1 MANGD
6 ESVRQTL
13 RRLPTEAEWVR
24 FGRSG
29 CAPARLGHHL
39 AAVANSARLANEP
52 AGYLVFGVED
62 RTRAIL
68 GTEFD
73 PNRGKGKVLRRLAE
87 DLRPPTRLECE
98 VLHHADRR
106 VVVFRVASAG
116 DRPVTFR
123 NTAFVRVGT
132 STTTLDRFPHRA
144 RALWTSAYDPTGEV
158 CEEASLSDFDPAAVR
173 EARHR
178 FAARHP
184 AQAAAIV
191 GRDDTAFLDRA
202 FLTRQ
207 GAITVAALL
216 LLGRRESTALPWPY
230 RECGIDLTACDS
242 EGRPLRRE
250 RIGPPLLSAV
260 DRLARSI
267 RDDAT
272 RLPDAPPGRYDE
284 WVLRE
289 ALLNAIVHQDYSWG
303 GRITVTRH
311 PDRVSFTNRGRFPSG
326 GLAGALSD
334 HALLSCRNPS
344 LGRAMEELGLIATVG
359 CGLSRMFRSRRQP
372 GFARPEF
379 DLSHENEVRLDI
391 PANDLPTPDD
401 GSDPSG
407 RGFPSRSGFGPAEPE
422 ERLPIGNGVRPDD
435 TRRKTPALTQAEDTH
450 PYAVSEQSPSEGW
463 RIL

>member
-6 ESVRQTL
+6 ESVEQTL
-13 RRLPTEAEWVR
+13 RRLPTEVEWVR
-24 FGRSG
+24 FARSG

-73 PNRGKGKVLRRLAE
+73 PDRGKGKVLRRLAE

-98 VLHHADRR
+98 VLRHADGR

-116 DRPVTFR
+116 DCPVTFR
-123 NTAFVRVGT
+123 DTAFVRVGT
-132 STTTLDRFPHRA
+132 STTMLDRFPHRA
-144 RALWTSAYDPTGEV
+144 RALWTSAYDPSGEV

-191 GRDDTAFLDRA
+191 GWDDAAFLDRA
-202 FLTRQ
+202 FLTRR
-207 GAITVAALL
+207 GAITVAALV

-250 RIGPPLLSAV
+250 RIDPPLLSAV
-260 DRLARSI
+260 DRLVRSI

-272 RLPDAPPGRYDE
+272 RFTDAPRGRYDE

-311 PDRVSFTNRGRFPSG
+311 ADRVSFTNRGRFLPG
-326 GLAGALSD
+326 DLAGALSD
-334 HALLSCRNPS
+334 APLSYRNPS
-344 LGRAMEELGLIATVG
+344 LGRAMEELGLITTVG
-359 CGLSRMFRSRRQP
+359 CGLSRMFKSHRQP
-372 GFARPEF
+372 GFALPEF

-391 PANDLPTPDD
+391 PANDLTTPDD
-401 GSDPSG
+401 GSDPFG
-407 RGFPSRSGFGPAEPE
+407 RTDPSRSAFGSAEPE
-422 ERLPIGNGVRPDD
+422 DRLPIGNGVHPDD
-435 TRRKTPALTQAEDTH
+435 ARRETPELPRSADTH
-450 PYAVSEQSPSEGW
+450 PYAVSEQSPFEGS
-463 RIL
+463 RSR